1 MSKKKTSI
9 HKRMIK
15 KYHMI
20 KIALHTFSIDG
31 LSKIFLYIF
40 LGLFPFINSCKNNDD
55 HNIHPDEITILD
67 SSAYLD
73 TLRLKQNSMEVDI
86 IIDKPA
92 LGEVDVLLVFHGT
105 ISFDSLILNAAY
117 NSLNAFKRILNN
129 SEIMVISVA
138 YPEENLLMSDNVQH
152 SEMALL
158 WLKEK
163 AAKQLNIKIGKIF
176 LAGHSQGGNIVTIL
190 NTKHAVDGVIANAP
204 GPIDL
209 VFRCGLE
216 EDEKIPKGSVCRAL
230 RAKYGSTQEN
240 PDAYIQRSLRNFTS
254 GYKSDIL
261 FVQGMEDGNI
271 QMRNYPIFKSK
282 VQSCNDCKSVEFL
295 EIIDGGHPSLFQSV
309 EAINAFNAFIMQKR

>member
-1 MSKKKTSI
+1 MT
-9 HKRMIK
+9 
-15 KYHMI
+15 
-20 KIALHTFSIDG
+20 KIAAHSISNDSG
-31 LSKIFLYIF
+31 YKYFLYFF
-40 LGLFPFINSCKNNDD
+40 LGFFLFVYSCKNNDD
-55 HNIHPDEITILD
+55 HNIHPEEITNLD

-73 TLRLKQNSMEVDI
+73 TLRLQQNGIEVEV

-92 LGEVDVLLVFHGT
+92 LAEVDILMVFHGT
-105 ISFDSLILNAAY
+105 VSYDSLILNAAY
-117 NSLNAFKRILNN
+117 NSLNAFKRILNT
-129 SEIMVISVA
+129 SEMMIISVA
-138 YPEENLLMSDNVQH
+138 YPEENLLMSDNVLH

-163 AAKQLNIKIGKIF
+163 APKQLRIKVGKIF

-216 EDEKIPKGSVCRAL
+216 EDGKIPNGSVCDAL
-230 RAKYGSTQEN
+230 RAKYGSTQTN
-240 PDAYIQRSLRNFTS
+240 PDAYIERSLRNFTN
-254 GYKSDIL
+254 GYQSDIL

-295 EIIDGGHPSLFQSV
+295 EIIDGGHPALFQS
-309 EAINAFNAFIMQKR
+309 EKAKIAFNTFITQRR